1 MTRGHHIKACYFVI
15 DTGSGV
21 DIAAADSSA
30 VACICLDE
38 TALDRDAVSVFI
50 LAASDTCSIL
60 SAVRFVCAVLL

>member
-1 MTRGHHIKACYFVI
+1 MTREHHIKACYFVI

-21 DIAAADSSA
+21 DIAADSSA